1 MQELLYFSKIAVVS
15 MWFRMVLT
23 QIITKVNKDS
33 LVLTYPP
40 HINYVT
46 CIFILTSIGGF
57 SDMLIGET
65 MQSPIHMTNTSE
77 NYIELG
83 I

>member
-1 MQELLYFSKIAVVS
+1 MHELSYFGKIALVS
-15 MWFRMVLT
+15 IWFRMVLT
-23 QIITKVNKDS
+23 QIVIKVHKDS

-40 HINYVT
+40 HIIYVT

-57 SDMLIGET
+57 CDMLIGET
-65 MQSPIHMTNTSE
+65 MQSSIHMANTSE
-77 NYIELG
+77 NYIELD